1 MHNQLFP
8 LLNAYLD
15 GELRGTRRREM
26 ERHLTVCAICQQEL
40 DELRR
45 VSDLVRAAPQPAF
58 TPADRFASNLTLI
71 LPRRPQ
77 RSQPSS
83 APSPAWWLIPV
94 GLLGLWFFLQTVSAL
109 TNVVR
114 AAEVSGLLGQ
124 VAPSLSVGE
133 TQTAWF
139 AAASNLFSVQMSAS
153 QQSTLSL
160 LNQVNIFGIGLV
172 QSLLWQAGLM
182 ALCVIWALVWKIWG
196 ESSPVRI
203 ENNKE

>member
-15 GELRGTRRREM
+15 GELRGTRLREM
-26 ERHLTVCAICQQEL
+26 ERHLTICALCQREL
-40 DELRR
+40 DDLRR

-58 TPADRFASNLTLI
+58 TPADRFAANLTLI

-77 RSQPSS
+77 RSQLSS
-83 APSPAWWLIPV
+83 APSPAWWLVPA

-109 TNVVR
+109 TNFVY
-114 AAEVSGLLGQ
+114 AAEASGMLGQ

-160 LNQVNIFGIGLV
+160 LNQVNIFGTGFL
-172 QSLLWQAGLM
+172 QGMFWQAGLV
-182 ALCVIWALVWKIWG
+182 ALCLIWALAWKIWG
-196 ESSPVRI
+196 EDSPVRI